1 MRDRKMN
8 GRQRAMKNEEENVF
22 SPFFPSRPILSILS
36 LFGAHSENCLAAKRV
51 VVYYIRFPRVRYGGE
66 TMVIMAAPSRRE
78 SRVRMGGA
86 ERKSR
91 RRRKMG
97 GSGLPVSIPF
107 EMEIIFSNSIF
118 TLPRPRAPNNL

>member
-22 SPFFPSRPILSILS
+22 SPFFSFFPSRPILSILS

-66 TMVIMAAPSRRE
+66 TMVIMAAPARRE
-78 SRVRMGGA
+78 LRVRMGCG
-86 ERKSR
+86 K
-91 RRRKMG
+91 
-97 GSGLPVSIPF
+97 
-107 EMEIIFSNSIF
+107 EISAAAKNGRFRSPGF
-118 TLPRPRAPNNL
+118 DPL